1 MSTAGRRGRR
11 HGFTLV
17 ELLVVI
23 AIIGVLAAI
32 LMPVIRTSLRKAKE
46 HKTRVLIGNVEI
58 ALKSYETQYQ
68 RLPAR
73 VNTDPIAYP
82 TDEDNVAGGT
92 LDDLS
97 WYYLVLTGT
106 DAGGSSTVAKANP
119 RRTVFLD
126 VKPEDTRSDGNRTV
140 LVDAWDRPLIIAV
153 NDDGDQ
159 DTAPPY
165 HNRRAFDIWSFG
177 EDGVTASGEG
187 AGAQKG
193 DVSNWK

>member
-1 MSTAGRRGRR
+1 MSIEGGRVRR
-11 HGFTLV
+11 HGFTLI

-82 TDEDNVAGGT
+82 ANKDNIAGGL
-92 LDDLS
+92 LDDLG
-97 WYYLVLTGT
+97 WYYLVLTGA
-106 DAGGSSTVAKANP
+106 DAGSSSTVGKANP

-126 VKPEDTRSDGNRTV
+126 VKPEDTWSDGNRTV
-140 LVDAWDRPLIIAV
+140 LVDAWGRPLIIAL
-153 NDDGDQ
+153 NDDGSQ
-159 DTAPPY
+159 DTTPPY
-165 HNRRAFDIWSFG
+165 HNRRTFDIWSFG
-177 EDGVTASGEG
+177 EDGVTGSGAD

-193 DVSNWK
+193 DVNNWK